1 METPFIYGDDKS
13 FAYTEGRWN
22 TGSDSA
28 LASLPTDIAQFKAV
42 KASLKGRLLAW
53 DPVNQKPVWQVEHNS
68 AWNGGVLSTA
78 GGLIFQGNAD
88 AKLVAYRADNG
99 ERLWDFFAQT
109 GIVAPPISYELDG
122 QQYIAV
128 ASGWGGVFALVY
140 GGLFPAE
147 SDPGVG
153 RLMVFKLGAKAEL
166 PALVESSV
174 VKPTPPAST
183 ADAATIAKG
192 KLIYDINCTVC
203 HGDHVIS
210 SGLIPDLRWS
220 PLLVADEAM
229 QAVVIDG
236 ALTSRGMPSFKG
248 QISKADLTSLRAYI
262 ISAANDGL
270 EAKLEIG
277 K

>member
-1 METPFIYGDDKS
+1 
-13 FAYTEGRWN
+13 
-22 TGSDSA
+22 
-28 LASLPTDIAQFKAV
+28 V
-42 KASLKGRLLAW
+42 
-53 DPVNQKPVWQVEHNS
+53 V
-68 AWNGGVLSTA
+68 
-78 GGLIFQGNAD
+78 FQGNAD

-122 QQYIAV
+122 EQYIAV

-140 GGLFPAE
+140 GGLMPAE

-153 RLMVFKLGAKAEL
+153 RLMVFKLGGSAKLPELAKA
-166 PALVESSV
+166 SIQ
-174 VKPTPPAST
+174 KPTPPPST
-183 ADAATIAKG
+183 ADVTTIAKG
-192 KLIYDINCTVC
+192 KQLYDSNCVVC

-220 PLLVADEAM
+220 PLLVTTAAM
-229 QAVVIDG
+229 QAVVLDG
-236 ALTSRGMPSFKG
+236 ALSSRGMPAFKTLL
-248 QISKADLTSLRAYI
+248 SKEDVGLLRAYI

-270 EAKLEIG
+270 EAKLEIE